1 MRFFRFEDEV
11 KPHTRRPANTTLDI
25 ISLFFFSKASS
36 SAVCVVTGTGVSLD
50 NPETLL
56 VSAAVP
62 VFSRLRLA
70 ILGLLDFGLV
80 SRGTEP
86 LLCSDFSRGR
96 EGREGLFDAA
106 AAATE
111 APKWRFRFLRWSSAA
126 EKVESIAV
134 LRFCRKEGPSQGW
147 GMKRPV
153 GVDVSVALRIGE
165 LGGVTSTSFESS
177 RSEESGRA

>member
-1 MRFFRFEDEV
+1 MYSSSLASSAGSGGGSEAVEVEALFFRFEDEV
-11 KPHTRRPANTTLDI
+11 KPQTRRPANTTLDI

-50 NPETLL
+50 SPETLL

-62 VFSRLRLA
+62 VFSRRRLA

-96 EGREGLFDAA
+96 EGSEGLFDAA

-111 APKWRFRFLRWSSAA
+111 APK
-126 EKVESIAV
+126 
-134 LRFCRKEGPSQGW
+134 
-147 GMKRPV
+147 
-153 GVDVSVALRIGE
+153 
-165 LGGVTSTSFESS
+165 
-177 RSEESGRA
+177 